1 MTMRQDYIMYPAVIM
16 ILRLVG
22 LLMRM
27 IRMFYV
33 LNKAACY
40 STTSLRTA

>member
-1 MTMRQDYIMYPAVIM
+1 MYPAVIM

-27 IRMFYV
+27 EKLLVLVGILEVIIYLLIVSIIR
-33 LNKAACY
+33 
-40 STTSLRTA
+40 